1 MNGKE
6 TKVCYDDFG
15 AEVWS
20 RKTLYLAPSWSWALL
35 DGSVIYPYNDEM
47 IGSGNN
53 YPLISDIESSVE
65 LEGEDSFGKVT
76 GGYLTAPAQ
85 MIEVKLTEDQ
95 TTTKVGL

>member
-1 MNGKE
+1 
-6 TKVCYDDFG
+6 
-15 AEVWS
+15 
-20 RKTLYLAPSWSWALL
+20 
-35 DGSVIYPYNDEM
+35 M

-85 MIEVKLTEDQ
+85 IIEVKLTEDQ
-95 TTTKVGL
+95 TTTKVGLYSHPPSFRFSLWTWAVTALTWAEGERTWLEPEQSPSILSIP